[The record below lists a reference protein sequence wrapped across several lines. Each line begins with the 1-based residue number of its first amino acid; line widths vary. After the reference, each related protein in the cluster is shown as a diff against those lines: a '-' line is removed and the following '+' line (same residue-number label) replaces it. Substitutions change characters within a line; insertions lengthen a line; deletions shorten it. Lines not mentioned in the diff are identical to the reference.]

1 VKWRTA
7 NNRKRQKQKRAVP
20 IFVKRNLDRWRGA
33 DWATISKAIRDERL
47 GPQAPPFR
55 PTRRKG

>member
-1 VKWRTA
+1 MNWRTA
-7 NNRKRQKQKRAVP
+7 NNRRKLREARAVP

-47 GPQAPPFR
+47 GPQLPPFR
-55 PTRRKG
+55 PRRP